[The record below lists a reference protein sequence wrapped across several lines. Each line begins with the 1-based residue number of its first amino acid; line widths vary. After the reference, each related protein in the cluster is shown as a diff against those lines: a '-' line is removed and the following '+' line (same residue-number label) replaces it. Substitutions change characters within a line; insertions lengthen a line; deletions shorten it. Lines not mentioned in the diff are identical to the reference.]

1 MEAGNRG
8 PTTGP
13 RPGTLDAAVTA
24 RAQPRKCVGSTALW
38 LVSAILLTNCQ
49 QHGSQAAPSI
59 KSQSK
64 QQANATLKAPG
75 EAQLGDRTTCTIHP
89 EHELTVTAATPKV
102 EYKGKVYHFCCPV
115 CANKFAER
123 PREYVKQ

>member
-1 MEAGNRG
+1 MEARKRG
-8 PTTGP
+8 STTGP
-13 RPGTLDAAVTA
+13 RPGTLAAAVTA
-24 RAQPRKCVGSTALW
+24 RAQPREYVGTTALW
-38 LVSAILLTNCQ
+38 VISAILLTDCQ
-49 QHGSQAAPSI
+49 QHSSQAAPS
-59 KSQSK
+59 SESRSK
-64 QQANATLKAPG
+64 QQPDATLKAPG

-123 PREYVKQ
+123 PQEYVKR